1 LVISY
6 IFSKQE
12 EFDELTKE
20 KINYRMK
27 IISKDIVPKKCGKDY
42 SYDKLCELEINI
54 DIELDSGENRIL
66 L

>member
-1 LVISY
+1 
-6 IFSKQE
+6 
-12 EFDELTKE
+12 
-20 KINYRMK
+20 MK